1 MVLVLVLTVQT
12 FLENKKLL
20 VVSTGTCFKKMWL
33 RGSLKLFCRPL
44 MKNCFAECR
53 PLICFVFQTPEEE
66 NQLKAKKQFRED
78 LKVFD
83 MVISIIIRSL
93 SERRQKL
100 IFPK

>member
-1 MVLVLVLTVQT
+1 
-12 FLENKKLL
+12 
-20 VVSTGTCFKKMWL
+20 
-33 RGSLKLFCRPL
+33 

-93 SERRQKL
+93 SERRQN
-100 IFPK
+100 

>member
-1 MVLVLVLTVQT
+1 MIGGFYLR
-12 FLENKKLL
+12 FF
-20 VVSTGTCFKKMWL
+20 CF
-33 RGSLKLFCRPL
+33 
-44 MKNCFAECR
+44 
-53 PLICFVFQTPEEE
+53 FQTPEEE